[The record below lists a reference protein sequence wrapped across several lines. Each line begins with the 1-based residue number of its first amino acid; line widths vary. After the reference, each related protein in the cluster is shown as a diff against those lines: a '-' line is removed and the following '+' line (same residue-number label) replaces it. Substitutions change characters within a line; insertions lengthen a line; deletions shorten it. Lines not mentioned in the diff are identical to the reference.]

1 MKNIKL
7 NVITMAALGALVA
20 FAPIS
25 RAQPADSNANR
36 ERPSAGQR
44 ERRGAGPAGENAFN
58 RMAEQLK
65 LTDEQKAKLQPIY
78 REEMTKL
85 RELRQ
90 DTSLTRE
97 QRTEKTRAIRE
108 KSLAKMKPELKA
120 EQFEQLKKMR
130 EAQATRGPQG
140 QRNRGAQGQGQGQ
153 SGSQGQR

>member
-1 MKNIKL
+1 MKMIKL
-7 NVITMAALGALVA
+7 NAITVAALGALVA

-25 RAQPADSNANR
+25 RAQTADTANQ
-36 ERPSAGQR
+36 ERPAAGQPQ
-44 ERRGAGPAGENAFN
+44 RRAAGPAGENAFN

-65 LTDEQKAKLQPIY
+65 LTDEQKAKLQPIF

-97 QRTEKTRAIRE
+97 QRTEKTRTIRE
-108 KSLAKMKPELKA
+108 QYLAKMKPELKA

-130 EAQATRGPQG
+130 ETQATRGPQG
-140 QRNRGAQGQGQGQ
+140 ERNRGGQGQGQGQ
-153 SGSQGQR
+153 GGGQPQR